1 MGVFQGV
8 RNRCQAPED
17 DSSGGFYFVF
27 SCERRRSKNKGKEK
41 ALDIRVVAI
50 YSKDMRLCLQ
60 TAYYVEMESFPFL
73 LFVDPYY
80 NKLIITLR

>member
-1 MGVFQGV
+1 MTLRGI
-8 RNRCQAPED
+8 
-17 DSSGGFYFVF
+17 YFVF

-73 LFVDPYY
+73 LFGDPYY